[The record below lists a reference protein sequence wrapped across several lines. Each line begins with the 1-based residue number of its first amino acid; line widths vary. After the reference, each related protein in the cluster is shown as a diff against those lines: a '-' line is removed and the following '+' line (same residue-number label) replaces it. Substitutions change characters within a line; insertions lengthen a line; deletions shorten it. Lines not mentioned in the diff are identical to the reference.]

1 MEYPSNSNNK
11 ETAKKQVPEKKIEKV
26 VTGQVLTKKKSTG
39 SKFKSVFFGGEFKGA
54 FRYILADVLLPA
66 ARNLLVDATTK
77 GIETIVYGES
87 RRTQTRRPPEYSN
100 RIQYNRPVNRGV
112 DPYERD
118 RPFMPGQRTTKP
130 LRAETRQQSCDIILS
145 SREEAEL
152 VLERLIDI
160 VDMYE
165 VVSLADLYDLVGLP
179 SSHTDNKWGWTFLN
193 NGLVTQVREGY
204 LLQLPPMEAI

>member
-1 MEYPSNSNNK
+1 MEFPSNSN
-11 ETAKKQVPEKKIEKV
+11 KKDDQKKVPEKKIEKV
-26 VTGQVLTKKKSTG
+26 VTGQVITKRKSTG

-87 RRTQTRRPPEYSN
+87 KRNGVRRTPEYSN

-118 RPFMPGQRTTKP
+118 RPFMPGQRTNRP
-130 LRAETRQQSCDIILS
+130 IRSETRQQSCDIILS
-145 SREEAEL
+145 TREEAEL

-179 SSHTDNKWGWTFLN
+179 SNHTDNKWGWTFLN

>member
-1 MEYPSNSNNK
+1 MEYPSNSN
-11 ETAKKQVPEKKIEKV
+11 KKDNGKKPLPEKKIEKV

-87 RRTQTRRPPEYSN
+87 RRTNTRRVPEYSN
-100 RIQYNRPVNRGV
+100 RIQYNRPVNRGI

-118 RPFMPGQRTTKP
+118 RPFMPGQRTNRNFRP
-130 LRAETRQQSCDIILS
+130 ETRQQSSDIILS
-145 SREEAEL
+145 SREEAEV

-160 VDMYE
+160 VDMYD
-165 VVSLADLYDLVGLP
+165 VASLADLYDLVGLP
-179 SSHTDNKWGWTFLN
+179 SNHTDNKWGWTFLN
-193 NGLVTQVREGY
+193 NGIVTQVREGF